1 MGVRM
6 NPDWRDRGCPR
17 QLRSLRS
24 AAAASVRSRADEG
37 TGSSRLA
44 PESAPVW
51 HATAP
56 GFATVTLQTMRSS
69 YSRLIR
75 LCCGLAITAS
85 CGRANVERTVLLECP
100 SPGGRAIAVFWTETA
115 GLIAVGSVD
124 YWLSVMPHRASV
136 DELAAT
142 PSALV
147 WHARRARQ
155 VHLRWEDDDRLHVGY
170 PGSGTVN
177 VLQRGPITLQNRS
190 SATSTGLNV
199 SYEALTSSTDGLLAG
214 GDRCEH
220 TTPRT
225 P

>member
-1 MGVRM
+1 MV
-6 NPDWRDRGCPR
+6 
-17 QLRSLRS
+17 
-24 AAAASVRSRADEG
+24 
-37 TGSSRLA
+37 
-44 PESAPVW
+44 
-51 HATAP
+51 
-56 GFATVTLQTMRSS
+56 S
-69 YSRLIR
+69 YSRLIL
-75 LCCGLAITAS
+75 LCCGLAFAAS
-85 CGRANVERTVLLECP
+85 CRSNVERTVLLECP

-136 DELAAT
+136 AELAAT

-155 VHLRWEDDDRLHVGY
+155 VHLRWENDDRLHVGY

-199 SYEALTSSTDGLLAG
+199 SYEVLPYSTDGLLAG
-214 GDRCEH
+214 GDRCEQ
-220 TTPRT
+220 TTTIPLT